1 MKHEQVYSSYV
12 ASYFPSFVILYPDV
26 KPYPKSSYRKQLSK
40 KESFSVYS
48 DISKQEQRKPKYYVI
63 TNATEYLLPMI
74 IC

>member
-26 KPYPKSSYRKQLSK
+26 KPYPKSSYRKQFSK

-48 DISKQEQRKPKYYVI
+48 DISKQEQRKPKILYYHKC
-63 TNATEYLLPMI
+63 Y
-74 IC
+74 

>member
-26 KPYPKSSYRKQLSK
+26 KPYPKSSYRKQVKRKVSLFILVFQSK
-40 KESFSVYS
+40 NRENL
-48 DISKQEQRKPKYYVI
+48 KYYVI